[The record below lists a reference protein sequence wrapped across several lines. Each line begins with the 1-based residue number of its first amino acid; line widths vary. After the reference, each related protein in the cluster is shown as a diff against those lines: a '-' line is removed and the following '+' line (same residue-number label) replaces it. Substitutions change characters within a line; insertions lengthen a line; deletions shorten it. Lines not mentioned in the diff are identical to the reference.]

1 MSPPLAVSVT
11 DAPGASEVVLVSDHT
26 VVPSTKNATSRIVPA
41 GVATAPWFF
50 TVALGTTLA
59 PNAADV
65 GLTAVTMRS
74 LFVTGGAVVV
84 VVVVGGRVVV
94 VVGGRVVVVAGRSW

>member
-1 MSPPLAVSVT
+1 MPAVAVQEFPFSPPLAVSVT

-41 GVATAPWFF
+41 GVASVPWFL

-59 PNAADV
+59 PV
-65 GLTAVTMRS
+65 PPTPGS
-74 LFVTGGAVVV
+74 PQ
-84 VVVVGGRVVV
+84 
-94 VVGGRVVVVAGRSW
+94 